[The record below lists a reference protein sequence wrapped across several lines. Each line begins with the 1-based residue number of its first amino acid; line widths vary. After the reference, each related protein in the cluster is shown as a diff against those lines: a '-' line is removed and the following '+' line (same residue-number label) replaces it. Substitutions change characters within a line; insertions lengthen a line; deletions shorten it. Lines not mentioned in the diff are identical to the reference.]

1 MLWHKHTKAPWTPSA
16 VYKYF
21 PNLLLPLCAS
31 QSSSIKLIQSTD
43 PFLKDGEKEFQD
55 STEGG
60 NERGF
65 ILFILQC
72 LVRVSEPVLLK
83 PEGDK
88 HWGESIAEPG
98 SLMRALIREETQ
110 ESAVRWHLNEYKFSP
125 DWNSST
131 VSLFPAGSVREK
143 REKQFRS
150 SVLILLTLLAVFKQ
164 SKLWLFYFKR
174 QWELV
179 KESLPGRDNGN
190 VSLVLIL
197 NPKPVC
203 LEEEVLSNYRV
214 FWELDRLPQQ
224 GVSASSPEECKKDWV
239 DLVAVLL
246 SENSYCSP
254 VDRPVNQEV
263 RY

>member
-31 QSSSIKLIQSTD
+31 QSSSIKLIQSTE
-43 PFLKDGEKEFQD
+43 PFLKDGEKQFQD

-110 ESAVRWHLNEYKFSP
+110 ESVVRWHLNEYKFSP

-131 VSLFPAGSVREK
+131 VGLFPAGSVREK

-150 SVLILLTLLAVFKQ
+150 SVLILLTLLAVFKRASYDYFT
-164 SKLWLFYFKR
+164 SKGNENLSKSP
-174 QWELV
+174 
-179 KESLPGRDNGN
+179 SLDATTEMFPW
-190 VSLVLIL
+190 
-197 NPKPVC
+197 
-203 LEEEVLSNYRV
+203 Y
-214 FWELDRLPQQ
+214 
-224 GVSASSPEECKKDWV
+224 
-239 DLVAVLL
+239 
-246 SENSYCSP
+246 
-254 VDRPVNQEV
+254 
-263 RY
+263 

>member
-31 QSSSIKLIQSTD
+31 QSSWIKLIQSTE
-43 PFLKDGEKEFQD
+43 PFLKDREKQFQD

-72 LVRVSEPVLLK
+72 LVRVSGPVLLK
-83 PEGDK
+83 PKGDT
-88 HWGESIAEPG
+88 HWGESIAQPG

-110 ESAVRWHLNEYKFSP
+110 ENSVQRHLNEYKFSP
-125 DWNSST
+125 DWGSST
-131 VSLFPAGSVREK
+131 VGLLPADSVRER

-150 SVLILLTLLAVFKQ
+150 SVLIFLTPLAVFKQ
-164 SKLWLFYFKR
+164 SKLWLFYLKR

-179 KESLPGRDNGN
+179 RESLPGSDNGN

-197 NPKPVC
+197 NLKPIC
-203 LEEEVLSNYRV
+203 LEEEVLSNHGV

-224 GVSASSPEECKKDWV
+224 GVSALSPEECKKDWV
-239 DLVAVLL
+239 DHMAVLL
-246 SENSYCSP
+246 SANSYCP
-254 VDRPVNQEV
+254 PADRPTDQEV

>member
-16 VYKYF
+16 VCKYF

-31 QSSSIKLIQSTD
+31 QSSSIKLIQSTE
-43 PFLKDGEKEFQD
+43 PFLKDGEKQFQD

-72 LVRVSEPVLLK
+72 LVRVSEPVLAK

-88 HWGESIAEPG
+88 HWGGSIAEPG

-110 ESAVRWHLNEYKFSP
+110 ESAVQWHLNEYKFSP

-131 VSLFPAGSVREK
+131 VGVFPADSVREK

-150 SVLILLTLLAVFKQ
+150 SVLIQLTLLAVFKQ
-164 SKLWLFYFKR
+164 SKLGLFYLKR

-179 KESLPGRDNGN
+179 KESLPGSDNGN

-197 NPKPVC
+197 NLKPIC
-203 LEEEVLSNYRV
+203 LEEEVLSNHGV
-214 FWELDRLPQQ
+214 FWEPDRLSQQ

-239 DLVAVLL
+239 DQVAVLL
-246 SENSYCSP
+246 SPNSYCSP
-254 VDRPVNQEV
+254 DDRPIDQEV
-263 RY
+263 RH

>member
-16 VYKYF
+16 VCKYF

-31 QSSSIKLIQSTD
+31 QSSSIKLIQSTK
-43 PFLKDGEKEFQD
+43 PFLKDGEKQFQD

-110 ESAVRWHLNEYKFSP
+110 ESTVQRHLNEYKFSP

-131 VSLFPAGSVREK
+131 VGVFPADSVREK
-143 REKQFRS
+143 REKQLRS

-164 SKLWLFYFKR
+164 SKLWLFYLKR

-179 KESLPGRDNGN
+179 KESLPGSDNGN
-190 VSLVLIL
+190 VCLVLIL
-197 NPKPVC
+197 NPKPIAWRRKCFQTTEFSGNRTGC
-203 LEEEVLSNYRV
+203 LSREWVPRHQKN
-214 FWELDRLPQQ
+214 
-224 GVSASSPEECKKDWV
+224 AKKTGLTRWQCYSV
-239 DLVAVLL
+239 QTPTAH
-246 SENSYCSP
+246 
-254 VDRPVNQEV
+254 QMTGQ
-263 RY
+263 